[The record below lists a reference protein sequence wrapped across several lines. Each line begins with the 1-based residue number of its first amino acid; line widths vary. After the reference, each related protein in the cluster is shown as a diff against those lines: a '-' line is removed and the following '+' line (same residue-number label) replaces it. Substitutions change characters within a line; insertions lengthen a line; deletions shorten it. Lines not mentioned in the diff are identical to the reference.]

1 MLAPP
6 ALRFTYPLAAPR
18 VRETGIAKPGQRLWT
33 FTPNGKAFTS
43 ITPASCNAP
52 RSIRWRKARPG
63 AHSGR
68 AAVDV
73 AALLDPW
80 SATGSGN
87 MLEPQHLRRQSR
99 ILASC
104 PVSLKI
110 ERHVLIAGSFRRG
123 DNAFANLERPLQ
135 ILRQELDPS
144 HPTMMAKPEPAK
156 SQCANCLLYTS
167 PS

>member
-73 AALLDPW
+73 AALPECAPGLAFRQRIDLGALQLAGVIDVNALPF
-80 SATGSGN
+80 GVKV
-87 MLEPQHLRRQSR
+87 QSR
-99 ILASC
+99 CPGFAM
-104 PVSLKI
+104 PVSRTLG
-110 ERHVLIAGSFRRG
+110 A
-123 DNAFANLERPLQ
+123 
-135 ILRQELDPS
+135 
-144 HPTMMAKPEPAK
+144 AKG
-156 SQCANCLLYTS
+156 
-167 PS
+167 